1 MFLIIFASKSEY
13 VMKHTNNGKKTW
25 DKIIFRR
32 DIEDDLLAW
41 KSREGHRPLIIEGA
55 RQIGKTWIMKHFGAT
70 QYATSAYFNF
80 ESSKELCEEFK
91 HTKDPERLIPLFE
104 LYSGVKII
112 PGETL
117 IILDEI
123 QECPEALNSLKYFAE
138 QAFQYDIIAAGSLLG
153 VSLAGGGFP
162 VGKVEFIK
170 MYPVTFREY
179 LDVSDQALSEY
190 VDRLTEPSRLP
201 EIVYNK
207 LKEHCR
213 EYLICGGMPRVL
225 LAWIESRDMDK
236 VDDEIR
242 NLVRAYELDFSKHAP
257 KNLVAKIFDIWRS
270 IPSQLARENRK
281 FVYKLVRT
289 GARAREYE
297 DALMWMQQAGII
309 YRIFDCE
316 KPCLP
321 ISAYEDVS
329 AFKVYVFD
337 IGLLRIMSNLD
348 RSVVISDNPMYK
360 EFKGAFMENYVL
372 QSLMPQ
378 LKRKPS
384 YWTSEGK
391 AEVDFLIQ
399 KNDNIIPV
407 EVKATDNIA
416 SKSLGVYI
424 KKYSPEKALIV
435 SSRNISTK
443 DTVLEIPHSLCDW
456 ISNII

>member
-1 MFLIIFASKSEY
+1 MEQIDNDRKAERE
-13 VMKHTNNGKKTW
+13 
-25 DKIIFRR
+25 IIFRR
-32 DIEDDLLAW
+32 DIEKDLIAW
-41 KSREGHRPLIIEGA
+41 KNNEGHRPLIIEGA
-55 RQIGKTWIMKHFGAT
+55 RQIGKTWIMKHFGAHH
-70 QYATSAYFNF
+70 YAAIAYFNF

-91 HTKDPERLIPLFE
+91 HTKDPGRLIPILE
-104 LYSGVKII
+104 LYSGVRINS
-112 PGETL
+112 GETL

-138 QAFQYDIIAAGSLLG
+138 QASQYDIIAAGSLLG
-153 VSLAGGGFP
+153 VSLAGSGFP
-162 VGKVEFIK
+162 VGKVEFIR
-170 MYPVTFREY
+170 MYPVTFKEY
-179 LDVSDQALSEY
+179 LHVADESISEY
-190 VDRLTEPSRLP
+190 VGKMMEPSRLP

-207 LKEHCR
+207 MKEHCR
-213 EYLICGGMPRVL
+213 EYMLCGGMPKAL
-225 LAWIESRDMDK
+225 LAWIERRDMDM
-236 VDDEIR
+236 VDNVIR
-242 NLVRAYELDFSKHAP
+242 NLVRSYELDFSKHAP

-270 IPSQLARENRK
+270 LPSQLARENRK
-281 FVYKLVRT
+281 FVYKLIRT

-337 IGLLRIMSNLD
+337 IGLLRIMSELD
-348 RSVVISDNPMYK
+348 RNVVLSDNSMYK

-399 KNDNIIPV
+399 KNDDIIPV

-424 KKYSPEKALIV
+424 KKYSPQKALIV
-435 SSRNISTK
+435 SSRNISVK
-443 DTVLEIPHSLCDW
+443 DIILEIPHPLCDW
-456 ISNII
+456 ALSLI

>member
-1 MFLIIFASKSEY
+1 MEQ
-13 VMKHTNNGKKTW
+13 TNNGKKVRNEIT
-25 DKIIFRR
+25 FRR
-32 DIEDDLLAW
+32 DIEDDLIAW

-70 QYATSAYFNF
+70 QYAATAYFNF

-91 HTKDPERLIPLFE
+91 HTKDPERLIPILE
-104 LYSGVKII
+104 LYSGVRII
-112 PGETL
+112 SGVTL

-123 QECPEALNSLKYFAE
+123 QECTEALNSLKYFAE
-138 QAFQYDIIAAGSLLG
+138 QASQYDIIAAGSLLG

-162 VGKVEFIK
+162 VGKVEFIR
-170 MYPVTFREY
+170 MYPITFKEY
-179 LDVSDQALSEY
+179 LSVADESISEF
-190 VDRLTEPSRLP
+190 VAKMTKPSRLP

-207 LKEHCR
+207 MREHCR
-213 EYLICGGMPRVL
+213 EYMVCGGMPKAL
-225 LAWIESRDMDK
+225 LAWIESRDMEK
-236 VDDEIR
+236 VDNEIR
-242 NLVRAYELDFSKHAP
+242 NLVRSYELDFSKHAP
-257 KNLVAKIFDIWRS
+257 KNLVTKIFDIWRS
-270 IPSQLARENRK
+270 LPSQLARENRK
-281 FVYKLVRT
+281 FVYKLIRT

-337 IGLLRIMSNLD
+337 IGLLRIMSDLD
-348 RSVVISDNPMYK
+348 RNVVLNDNPMYK

-399 KNDNIIPV
+399 KNDTIIPV
-407 EVKATDNIA
+407 EVKATDNTA

-435 SSRNISTK
+435 SSRNVSVK
-443 DTVLEIPHSLCDW
+443 DMIFEVPHSLCDW
-456 ISNII
+456 VPSLI